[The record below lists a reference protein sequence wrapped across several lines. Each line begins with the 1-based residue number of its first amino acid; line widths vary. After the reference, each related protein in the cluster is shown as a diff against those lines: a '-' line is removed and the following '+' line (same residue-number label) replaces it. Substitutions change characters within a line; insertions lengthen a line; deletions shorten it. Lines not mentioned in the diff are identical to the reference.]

1 MALYT
6 NHLSLSVGEAAD
18 VTVFFMCVAI
28 GSSKKYVEREWRLAE
43 IRSGFSH
50 KTSAS
55 SNTWSVVLLKA
66 VINIRLRVG
75 CLDQNIV
82 FSQKVGYNKS
92 CYVVIHAY
100 FVRLFWAAAQSAVY
114 SPV

>member
-1 MALYT
+1 MCCCLHTAQEIRHGVLALYT

-18 VTVFFMCVAI
+18 VTVFLMCVAV
-28 GSSKKYVEREWRLAE
+28 GSSKKYAEREWRLAE
-43 IRSGFSH
+43 IRSG
-50 KTSAS
+50 SAS

-66 VINIRLRVG
+66 VKYIRLHVG

-92 CYVVIHAY
+92 YVVIHAY
-100 FVRLFWAAAQSAVY
+100 FVRLF
-114 SPV
+114 